1 MADRIEKDIIDLLLI
16 PSTATLTSVMHQ
28 LGITNVFMHR
38 VEPLCSGM
46 KMAGPAFTLRYIP
59 ARQDLGTSVIDNL
72 RDVQRIGIEEIG
84 QGQVLVIDARED
96 TRAGTMG
103 SILATRIYQRGAA
116 GVVTDGAFRD
126 SPVIAEIGI
135 PAYAVAMNANTNKT
149 IHHPSEIQ
157 VPIACGGV
165 AVVPNDI
172 VVGDGEGV
180 VVVPASMSE
189 KVAEMAVAMEEKE
202 DFLIE
207 KIRAGSSILG
217 VYPPD
222 EKIIE
227 EYEEWKIKKVNQ
239 ELVK

>member
-1 MADRIEKDIIDLLLI
+1 M
-16 PSTATLTSVMHQ
+16 
-28 LGITNVFMHR
+28 
-38 VEPLCSGM
+38 
-46 KMAGPAFTLRYIP
+46 
-59 ARQDLGTSVIDNL
+59 
-72 RDVQRIGIEEIG
+72 
-84 QGQVLVIDARED
+84 
-96 TRAGTMG
+96 
-103 SILATRIYQRGAA
+103 
-116 GVVTDGAFRD
+116 
-126 SPVIAEIGI
+126 
-135 PAYAVAMNANTNKT
+135 
-149 IHHPSEIQ
+149 
-157 VPIACGGV
+157 
-165 AVVPNDI
+165 PNDI

-180 VVVPASMSE
+180 VVVPASMSG

>member
-1 MADRIEKDIIDLLLI
+1 M
-16 PSTATLTSVMHQ
+16 SV
-28 LGITNVFMHR
+28 
-38 VEPLCSGM
+38 S
-46 KMAGPAFTLRYIP
+46 
-59 ARQDLGTSVIDNL
+59 SV
-72 RDVQRIGIEEIG
+72 
-84 QGQVLVIDARED
+84 
-96 TRAGTMG
+96 TRPVPD
-103 SILATRIYQRGAA
+103 A

-126 SPVIAEIGI
+126 SSVIAEIGI

>member
-1 MADRIEKDIIDLLLI
+1 MY
-16 PSTATLTSVMHQ
+16 SV
-28 LGITNVFMHR
+28 LGSKRLAR
-38 VEPLCSGM
+38 V
-46 KMAGPAFTLRYIP
+46 K
-59 ARQDLGTSVIDNL
+59 
-72 RDVQRIGIEEIG
+72 
-84 QGQVLVIDARED
+84 VLVIDARGD

-103 SILATRIYQRGAA
+103 AILATRIYQRGAA

-126 SPVIAEIGI
+126 SLVIAEIGL

-165 AVVPNDI
+165 AIVPDDI
-172 VVGDGEGV
+172 IVGDGEGV
-180 VVVPASMSE
+180 VVVPASMSG

-202 DFLIE
+202 DFLME
-207 KIRAGSSILG
+207 KIRTGASIVG

-227 EYEEWKIKKVNQ
+227 EYEEWKIKKTNR

>member
-1 MADRIEKDIIDLLLI
+1 MW
-16 PSTATLTSVMHQ
+16 
-28 LGITNVFMHR
+28 
-38 VEPLCSGM
+38 
-46 KMAGPAFTLRYIP
+46 
-59 ARQDLGTSVIDNL
+59 
-72 RDVQRIGIEEIG
+72 DVQRVGIEEIG
-84 QGQVLVIDARED
+84 QGQVLVIDARGD

-103 SILATRIYQRGAA
+103 AILAIRIYQRGAA

-135 PAYAVAMNANTNKT
+135 TAYAVAMNANANKT

-157 VPIACGGV
+157 APIACGGV

-172 VVGDGEGV
+172 IVGDGEGI
-180 VVVPASMSE
+180 VVVPASMSG
-189 KVAEMAVAMEEKE
+189 KVAEMAIAMEEKE
-202 DFLIE
+202 DFLME
-207 KIRAGSSILG
+207 KIRTDASIVG

-227 EYEEWKIKKVNQ
+227 EYEEWKIKKTNR

>member
-1 MADRIEKDIIDLLLI
+1 MW
-16 PSTATLTSVMHQ
+16 
-28 LGITNVFMHR
+28 
-38 VEPLCSGM
+38 
-46 KMAGPAFTLRYIP
+46 
-59 ARQDLGTSVIDNL
+59 
-72 RDVQRIGIEEIG
+72 DVQRIGIEEIG
-84 QGQVLVIDARED
+84 QGQVLVIDARGD

-103 SILATRIYQRGAA
+103 AILAIRIYQRGAA

-135 PAYAVAMNANTNKT
+135 TAYAVAMNANTNTTKT
-149 IHHPSEIQ
+149 IQHPSEIQ
-157 VPIACGGV
+157 TPIACGGV

-180 VVVPASMSE
+180 VVVPASMSG

>member
-1 MADRIEKDIIDLLLI
+1 MW
-16 PSTATLTSVMHQ
+16 
-28 LGITNVFMHR
+28 
-38 VEPLCSGM
+38 
-46 KMAGPAFTLRYIP
+46 
-59 ARQDLGTSVIDNL
+59 
-72 RDVQRIGIEEIG
+72 DVQRIGIEEIG
-84 QGQVLVIDARED
+84 QGQVLVIDARGD

-103 SILATRIYQRGAA
+103 AILAIRISQRGDA

-135 PAYAVAMNANTNKT
+135 TAYAVAMNANTNKT

-157 VPIACGGV
+157 APIACGGV

-172 VVGDGEGV
+172 IVGDGERI
-180 VVVPASMSE
+180 VVVPASMSG

-202 DFLIE
+202 DFLME
-207 KIRAGSSILG
+207 KIRTDASILG
-217 VYPPD
+217 VYLPD

-227 EYEEWKIKKVNQ
+227 EYEEWKIKKTNR

>member
-1 MADRIEKDIIDLLLI
+1 MFRPEDGWASLHLE
-16 PSTATLTSVMHQ
+16 V
-28 LGITNVFMHR
+28 
-38 VEPLCSGM
+38 
-46 KMAGPAFTLRYIP
+46 Y
-59 ARQDLGTSVIDNL
+59 DNL
-72 RDVQRIGIEEIG
+72 RDVQRIGIESIAP
-84 QGQVLVIDARED
+84 GQVLVIDARGD

-103 SILATRIYQRGAA
+103 AILATRIYQRGAV

-126 SPVIAEIGI
+126 SPVIAEIGL

-172 VVGDGEGV
+172 IVGDGEGV
-180 VVVPASMSE
+180 VVVPASMAE
-189 KVAEMAVAMEEKE
+189 KVAEMAIAMEEKE
-202 DFLIE
+202 DFLLE
-207 KIRAGSSILG
+207 KIRAGESIVG

-222 EKIIE
+222 EKIIG
-227 EYEEWKIKKVNQ
+227 EYEAWKIKKAEQ

>member
-1 MADRIEKDIIDLLLI
+1 M
-16 PSTATLTSVMHQ
+16 
-28 LGITNVFMHR
+28 
-38 VEPLCSGM
+38 
-46 KMAGPAFTLRYIP
+46 
-59 ARQDLGTSVIDNL
+59 
-72 RDVQRIGIEEIG
+72 
-84 QGQVLVIDARED
+84 IDARED

-180 VVVPASMSE
+180 VVVPASMSG

-239 ELVK
+239 ELVE

>member
-1 MADRIEKDIIDLLLI
+1 MW
-16 PSTATLTSVMHQ
+16 
-28 LGITNVFMHR
+28 
-38 VEPLCSGM
+38 
-46 KMAGPAFTLRYIP
+46 
-59 ARQDLGTSVIDNL
+59 
-72 RDVQRIGIEEIG
+72 DVQRIGIEEIG

-172 VVGDGEGV
+172 VVGDGEGG
-180 VVVPASMSE
+180 VVVPASMSG